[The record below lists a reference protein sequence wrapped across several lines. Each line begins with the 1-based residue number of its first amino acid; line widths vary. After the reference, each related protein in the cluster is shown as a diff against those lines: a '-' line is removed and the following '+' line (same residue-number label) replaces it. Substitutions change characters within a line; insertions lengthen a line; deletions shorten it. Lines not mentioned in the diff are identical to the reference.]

1 MPFSKEY
8 PAHPEVT
15 TPPCIHLRNK
25 AMYLRDAIGHPENFP
40 EETNAPSCWCN
51 QTQYH
56 LGPDSQYVNRQ
67 ECIPGRECYRET
79 Y

>member
-1 MPFSKEY
+1 MFQKTYDALPV
-8 PAHPEVT
+8 VT

-40 EETNAPSCWCN
+40 EETNAPQCWCN
-51 QTQYH
+51 HTQNY
-56 LGPDSQYVNRQ
+56 LGPDSQTVNRH
-67 ECIPGRECYRET
+67 ECIPSRECYRET